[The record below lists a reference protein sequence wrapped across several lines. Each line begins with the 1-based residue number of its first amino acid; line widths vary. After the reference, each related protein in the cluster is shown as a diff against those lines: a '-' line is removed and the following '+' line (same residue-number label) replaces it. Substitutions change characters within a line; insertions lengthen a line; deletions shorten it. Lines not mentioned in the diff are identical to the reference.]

1 MSKKKRIIITVTIA
15 ILVIGG
21 AIAATLGAKKHDE
34 SPTSPVG
41 TQQPSASTDESTD
54 DPDGHDDHTHE
65 AGAQVGTDVHT
76 HDIPELV
83 VNGSATTN
91 SEVDATYR
99 PLAEKAVYA
108 YVFQRTS
115 ESATDRQARLRQAF
129 TATSPVITAPK
140 PKVDLSNSANITAN
154 PIILSSQW
162 AMNGETLVFSVSVRV
177 IVRSD
182 TPPHDE
188 VSDIY
193 QVYDVRFA
201 NVNDTYKPH
210 TVTFSKKPVI
220 LSR

>member
-1 MSKKKRIIITVTIA
+1 MSRKKRIIIT
-15 ILVIGG
+15 LVIAALLIGG
-21 AIAATLGAKKHDE
+21 IVAAIIGGKKRDE
-34 SPTSPVG
+34 VPAVQDTA
-41 TQQPSASTDESTD
+41 QQPSTSTDETTD
-54 DPDGHDDHTHE
+54 DSDDHEHE
-65 AGAQVGTDVHT
+65 AGATIGTDIHT
-76 HDIPELV
+76 HDIPELAI
-83 VNGSATTN
+83 NGKVITN
-91 SEVDATYR
+91 DDVEATYK
-99 PLAEKAVYA
+99 PMAEKAVYA
-108 YVFQRTS
+108 YVFQKTS
-115 ESATDRQARLRQAF
+115 ESDADRQARLRQAL

-162 AMNGETLVFSVSVRV
+162 DMNDQTLVFSVSVRV

-201 NVNDTYKPH
+201 NVDDTYRPH